1 MEIVAYRFLQSES
14 FFQTHAIVRRNKRKI
29 NQVIIK
35 LEKERTRIGSDQ
47 NNQRPIWRREM
58 NHVNVSFFSDLSVNT
73 MTRRCRF
80 PTLPKSALTDLIA
93 SSMTA
98 RESFACY
105 RDGDG
110 NVIAL
115 DKTGFCATE

>member
-1 MEIVAYRFLQSES
+1 MMLI
-14 FFQTHAIVRRNKRKI
+14 QTKCVVGLNADGCQKSLALCI
-29 NQVIIK
+29 
-35 LEKERTRIGSDQ
+35 
-47 NNQRPIWRREM
+47 
-58 NHVNVSFFSDLSVNT
+58 
-73 MTRRCRF
+73 
-80 PTLPKSALTDLIA
+80 LPHKSALTNLIA

-115 DKTGFCATE
+115 DKTGF

>member
-1 MEIVAYRFLQSES
+1 MMFI
-14 FFQTHAIVRRNKRKI
+14 
-29 NQVIIK
+29 
-35 LEKERTRIGSDQ
+35 RTRRVD
-47 NNQRPIWRREM
+47 
-58 NHVNVSFFSDLSVNT
+58 DLNADG
-73 MTRRCRF
+73 CQ
-80 PTLPKSALTDLIA
+80 K

-115 DKTGFCATE
+115 DKTGFCVTE

>member
-1 MEIVAYRFLQSES
+1 MAVKKVWLFAS
-14 FFQTHAIVRRNKRKI
+14 FPAFSGHLVKEFDHAFWV
-29 NQVIIK
+29 
-35 LEKERTRIGSDQ
+35 
-47 NNQRPIWRREM
+47 
-58 NHVNVSFFSDLSVNT
+58 SDLSVNA

-80 PTLPKSALTDLIA
+80 PTLPKSALTNLIA
-93 SSMTA
+93 SSMTG

-115 DKTGFCATE
+115 DKTGFCVTE

>member
-1 MEIVAYRFLQSES
+1 MPVSNVWYMIF
-14 FFQTHAIVRRNKRKI
+14 I
-29 NQVIIK
+29 
-35 LEKERTRIGSDQ
+35 RTRRVD
-47 NNQRPIWRREM
+47 
-58 NHVNVSFFSDLSVNT
+58 DLNADG
-73 MTRRCRF
+73 CQ
-80 PTLPKSALTDLIA
+80 K

-115 DKTGFCATE
+115 DKTGFCVTE

>member
-1 MEIVAYRFLQSES
+1 LEIVAYRFLQGES

-80 PTLPKSALTDLIA
+80 PTLPKSALTNLIA

-98 RESFACY
+98 RESFACH

-115 DKTGFCATE
+115 DKTGFYVTE